1 MVAHSSEEKI
11 MRITKE
17 DIREMQRS
25 ARRELSREQGYYD
38 GRFAPKREMDARA
51 EREKYLCRED
61 VEVPV
66 DEQKFEIKPSSHR
79 L

>member
-1 MVAHSSEEKI
+1 

-17 DIREMQRS
+17 DIRKMQRS
-25 ARRELSREQGYYD
+25 ARREMAKEQGYYD
-38 GRFAPKREMDARA
+38 GRFSPKREMDARA

-61 VEVPV
+61 VDVPV
-66 DEQKFEIKPSSHR
+66 YEQERHEIKPSPHR